1 MTAPAKA
8 LTIAGFLECPV
19 APLQTSP
26 FVNIV
31 LSAMLLFLIGWFLYL
46 GRPILLPIVAAVI
59 AVYLLISASD
69 RLKSLPVLRHLPL
82 VIIRS
87 FLLIVFTLAIVVLA
101 TIVAATAREI
111 VAVVPVYEANVDA
124 LVDHLAD
131 VFDLD
136 RQELWDELR
145 AVTIDQ
151 IDLRSAAL
159 RVLSGFT
166 NVGMSIFVIVIYA
179 AFIMLERDGFERK
192 LRAIW
197 ADEARARATLQT
209 VNEINRKISDYLEV
223 KTLINIILGAICY
236 VILWFMDVDFALFW
250 AVAIGFLNYIP
261 YFGSLLGVAF
271 PAVLSVAQF
280 GSLSYSLLL
289 TVLLVIAQ
297 FVVGS
302 IIEPRMV
309 GRHMNISPVIVL
321 ISLSIWTALWGIPGA
336 ILAIPLTSMLAI
348 IFANISQTRPIALVL
363 ADRIDET
370 ELVSVKP
377 ASGR

>member
-1 MTAPAKA
+1 M
-8 LTIAGFLECPV
+8 FLECPV
-19 APLQTSP
+19 ALLQTSP

-101 TIVAATAREI
+101 TVVAATAREI
-111 VAVVPVYEANVDA
+111 VAVIPVYEANVDA

-151 IDLRSAAL
+151 IDLRSAVL

-236 VILWFMDVDFALFW
+236 AILWFMDVDFALFW

-297 FVVGS
+297 FVVGN

-370 ELVSVKP
+370 ELVTVKP